1 MAWSDFRQQPFGYL
15 RTRGRLLSQL
25 IGLAR
30 AARRRTRASD
40 GWPELIDF
48 IFGAVDGYLKPQQ
61 IRAEIQRALEEIENL
76 RPRRV
81 LEIGTAQGGTF
92 FLLSRAAAADAKLI
106 SLDLP
111 AGRWGGGYSNW
122 KRHLYR
128 SLLLPEQSAEFIRS
142 NSHLPSSF
150 ESVKTMLGGDPLDL
164 LFIDGDHSYEG
175 VKADFE
181 LYSPLVRPGGLIV
194 LHDIAFHEKY
204 DCHVDQFWAEVKE
217 RYPSQ
222 EIIQDCKQ
230 GWAGIGILRNEPVR
244 AEAAG

>member
-1 MAWSDFRQQPFGYL
+1 MAWSDFRKEPVRYVI
-15 RTRGRLLSQL
+15 TRGRLLSQL
-25 IGLAR
+25 MALAR
-30 AARRRTRASD
+30 AARRHTRPNDS
-40 GWPELIDF
+40 WPELIDF
-48 IFGAVDGYLKPQQ
+48 IFTAVEGFLKPQQ
-61 IRAEIQRALEEIENL
+61 IRAEIQRALEEIETV
-76 RPRRV
+76 RPRFV

-92 FLLSRAAAADAKLI
+92 FLLSRAASPDAKLI

-122 KRHLYR
+122 KTRLYR
-128 SLLLPEQSAEFIRS
+128 SLLLPAQSAEFIRS
-142 NSHLPSSF
+142 NSHLPSSL
-150 ESVKTMLGGDPLDL
+150 ESVKRMLGGNPLDL

-204 DCHVDQFWAEVKE
+204 DCHVDQFWQEIKE

-222 EIIQDCKQ
+222 EIIEDRKQ

-244 AEAAG
+244 AGAAG